1 MLLAVSGICR
11 GRVLRRALTMALL
24 TSLLLAAAA
33 QATVTSSSIT
43 APADPFFALDQQQ
56 AQLVTISGTSDGTTG
71 DSVDVVCYSDNGS
84 TGSSNGTVASGVAVN
99 ADGSFSTSVPLS
111 QLEQSFPET
120 CRLRAVA
127 SGGTSPTGGLASFA
141 GPRTEV
147 ARLLLRTTGSATTD
161 YYVLVPQLAG
171 IAEYDS
177 FGLAGLDN
185 SYLMDPSIF
194 GRITSQGYFFN
205 DYADQ
210 QSASNAN
217 RAAALVDT
225 KPAYAPAAAA
235 QINPSATGLPSV
247 SVSATQNSSTG
258 DVTITESEPLVRCA
272 GDPYPPTSGNCAAFV
287 DSGVRLSRT
296 VTQTDNGH
304 MAFIED
310 AYSSTDG
317 SSHGLDL
324 LLQNQQYFTVF
335 TGGTEN
341 PAVVSYEF
349 PGQTAFAT
357 HNPGDQIGVPG
368 SAPASILIENNQTPD
383 GSISGVRGAITY
395 GQVPS
400 GPFAFGTASPDS
412 FDAPVSTFDAPN
424 IITVPASGS
433 VPLRYAYSTEFS
445 LAAAQAD
452 AQTAQ
457 SRFDQATVSITSP
470 VNGATVTSSP
480 VTVTGSV
487 SSTSGAKSVS
497 VNGVAAQVN
506 GNAFSASVPLSQGS
520 DTLTA
525 TLSTNSGATASAS
538 ETITYVPV
546 APIAPIAKTGSATH
560 VKPESSTLTGSV
572 TPGSAPTT
580 YQFEYGTSPAYG
592 KLSSTGAPLASG
604 PATSV
609 SRPIAQLTPGTLY
622 HYRLTATNAGG
633 TSNGA
638 DLTFRTPRAALKR
651 LTDSVAPRH
660 DRHAP
665 YVYRISG
672 RLLIPSGVSGSKAC
686 KGHVSLVVRKG
697 KHKVLSRRL
706 KVNGRCRYGGK
717 ASFSA
722 RKLHGHGK
730 LRFTLRF
737 GGNAVLASR
746 SGKAIT
752 VSFG

>member
-1 MLLAVSGICR
+1 MLLAVSGIR
-11 GRVLRRALTMALL
+11 RVRVLRWALTMALL
-24 TSLLLAAAA
+24 TSLFAAAAA
-33 QATVTSSSIT
+33 QGAVTSSSIT
-43 APADPFFALDQQQ
+43 SPSDPFFALDQQQ
-56 AQLVTISGTSDGTTG
+56 TQSVTISGTSDGTTG
-71 DSVDVVCYSDNGS
+71 DSVDVLCYTDNGS
-84 TGSSNGTVASGVAVN
+84 TGSSNGTVASGAAVN
-99 ADGSFSTSVPLS
+99 ADGSFSTSVALS
-111 QLEQSFPET
+111 QLEQSFPNT
-120 CRLRAVA
+120 CRLRAVP
-127 SGGTSPTGGLASFA
+127 SGGSSPTAGLASFA

-147 ARLLLRTTGSATTD
+147 ARLLLTTTGSATSD
-161 YYVLVPQLAG
+161 YYVLAPELSG
-171 IAEYDS
+171 IEEYES
-177 FGLAGLDN
+177 FGLGGLDN
-185 SYLMDPSIF
+185 SYLMDPSTF
-194 GRITSQGYFFN
+194 GKITSQGYYFN

-210 QSASNAN
+210 QAASNAN
-217 RAAALVDT
+217 RAAALVDS

-235 QINPSATGLPSV
+235 DINPSATGLPSL
-247 SVSATQNSSTG
+247 SVGATQNSSTG

-272 GDPYPPTSGNCAAFV
+272 GDPYPPTSGNCTAFV
-287 DSGVRLSRT
+287 GSGVRLSRT
-296 VTQTDNGH
+296 ITQTDNGH
-304 MAFIED
+304 MAFVDD

-317 SSHGLDL
+317 SSHALDL
-324 LLQNQQYFTVF
+324 LLQNQQYFTSS
-335 TGGTEN
+335 TGGTPN

-349 PGQTAFAT
+349 PGQTTFAT
-357 HNPGDQIGVPG
+357 HNPGDQISVPG

-383 GSISGVRGAITY
+383 GSIDGVRGAITY

-424 IITVPASGS
+424 VITVPASGS

-457 SRFDQATVSITSP
+457 SRFDQATLSIASP

-497 VNGVAAQVN
+497 VNGVPAQVN
-506 GNAFSASVPLSQGS
+506 GNAFSASVPLSKGP

-538 ETITYVPV
+538 ETITYAPV
-546 APIAPIAKTGSATH
+546 APIAKTGSATQ

-572 TPGSAPTT
+572 TPGTAPTT
-580 YQFEYGTSPAYG
+580 YQFEYGTSTAYG
-592 KLSSTGAPLASG
+592 KLSSTGGPLASG

-609 SRPIAQLTPGTLY
+609 SRPIAQLTPGTVY

-651 LTDSVAPRH
+651 LTDSVAPRR
-660 DRHAP
+660 DRHVP

-672 RLLIPSGVSGSKAC
+672 RLLTPSGVSGIKAC
-686 KGHVSLVVRKG
+686 KGNVSLVVRHG

-706 KVNGRCRYGGK
+706 KVNGRCRYSGK
-717 ASFSA
+717 VSFSA

-737 GGNAVLASR
+737 GGNAVLAAR